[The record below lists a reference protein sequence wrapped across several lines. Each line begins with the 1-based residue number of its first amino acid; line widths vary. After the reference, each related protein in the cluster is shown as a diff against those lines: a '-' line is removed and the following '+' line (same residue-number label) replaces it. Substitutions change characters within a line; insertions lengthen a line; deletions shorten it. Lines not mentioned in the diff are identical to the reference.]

1 MERHVESVDLN
12 SITLETI
19 LSSFVRLLL
28 DYADVIY

>member
-19 LSSFVRLLL
+19 FSSFVRLLL
-28 DYADVIY
+28 DYTDVIY